1 MALSS
6 GGMASLRLP
15 LRFLPASFSLSSS
28 RLLFKKP
35 LTFVPR
41 SLMATVASSDADWRR
56 VASGTVPPYSVF
68 TKPIQKSQ
76 QDDRDYRII
85 ELSNG
90 LQATLVHDAKA
101 DKAAASLDVAVGHL
115 YDPDDMPGLA
125 HFCEHLLFMGTEQ
138 FPRENEYSEYL
149 AKNNGASNAYT
160 STSNTN
166 YYFSVA
172 TPALS
177 GALERFAAFFH
188 SPLFSPSCTSR
199 ELNAVD
205 SEHKKNH
212 QADMWRIFQLNK
224 HLSKPG
230 HVWSKF
236 GSGNRESLSKA
247 AKDLKAKGLLT
258 ESSVLSR
265 PASLA
270 PSPIPS
276 RISSPAPSIASTNS
290 ELEADGGAIGR
301 ETRRRLV
308 EWWSKEYCASRM
320 RLCIVGKESLDELS
334 DIASTLFSPISNRGR
349 DALPMLPEHPF
360 GPQEKGTLVSVQTI
374 MSFHALE
381 ISFPLEY
388 QAPFW
393 KHKPSHFLSHF
404 VGHEGPGSLYSYLK
418 NKGWATS
425 LSSGPQNL
433 ARGFSMFKITVHL
446 TEDGFKHYRDV
457 VLASFQYLALLRASK
472 FDAFH
477 QREVA
482 KVSEIR
488 FRFKEKR
495 RPDDYATWISEHMA
509 WPVPKDLLLSAPQIT
524 WEWDGEGGEAQVK
537 EYLESF
543 RITDGRVVLM
553 ATAAEHAK
561 VASNAAWEKE
571 PWYGTDYRVER
582 FDEQFIKQAQAPNAI
597 PELFL
602 PGPNEFIPTNL
613 DVEKRDVTEPLKRP
627 HLIRETPLSTLWHK
641 KDDRFFVPKAH
652 AMIDFRSAIG
662 NVSPRASVMTK
673 LYSDIVNDS
682 LSEYAYDADLAG
694 LSYNLMS
701 HAGGLFVSIN
711 GYNDKLIVLVK
722 HVLEK
727 VKRLDVDPQRLAVM
741 KEQNKREWEN
751 FFLGQ
756 SYSLS
761 DYFGRYIMTE
771 QQWTLEEK
779 LKELASITPEEVKA
793 HIKQLLSQ
801 VHVRTLVT
809 GNIYKDEA
817 IQIAEIAEEGLGISP
832 LSPIELN
839 DRALILPEA
848 SNHAWTC
855 PIPNPNQA
863 NSALTYYIRYGPIVD
878 QPLRVTAAL
887 LTQIL
892 SEPAFNVLRTQEQ
905 LGYVVHC
912 SAWVLPGASEKGMRI
927 VVQSEKTPGYLEERV
942 EAFLDGMKSTIE
954 NMTEEE
960 FAEQKNGLEKKWLER
975 EKNLADETGRFINHI
990 NTGHLD
996 FLRKENDAGLLKNVT
1011 KDDILKLFL
1020 SHVHPASATRS
1031 KLSVHMVSQKPRP
1044 KKVSAAAS
1052 QAFETLLREAKVE
1065 VDETAWKESLGGDGT
1080 PLATDFANYWKQVFA
1095 SKENAV
1101 KLLDAIPELVE
1112 KHPVE
1117 GEGKDRVHA
1126 DISYIKDLKE
1136 FKASLTPS
1144 MDPGPMVQWGDLPVS
1159 RF

>member
-1 MALSS
+1 
-6 GGMASLRLP
+6 
-15 LRFLPASFSLSSS
+15 
-28 RLLFKKP
+28 
-35 LTFVPR
+35 
-41 SLMATVASSDADWRR
+41 MATFTANDDNWRR
-56 VASGTVPPYSVF
+56 VSSGAVPPYAVF
-68 TKPIQKSQ
+68 TKPIQKSE

-138 FPRENEYSEYL
+138 FPRENEYSEVGDTILMIDGILNTFPFQYL
-149 AKNNGASNAYT
+149 AKNNGGSNAYT

-188 SPLFSPSCTSR
+188 SPLFAPSCTSR

-247 AKDLKAKGLLT
+247 AKELKAKGLLN
-258 ESSVLSR
+258 ESDASSR
-265 PASLA
+265 PTSLA
-270 PSPIPS
+270 PSPTPS
-276 RISSPAPSIASTNS
+276 RMASPAPSIASNNS
-290 ELEADGGAIGR
+290 ELEADGGVIGR
-301 ETRRRLV
+301 ETRP
-308 EWWSKEYCASRM
+308 S
-320 RLCIVGKESLDELS
+320 ESLDELS
-334 DIASTLFSPISNRGR
+334 DMASTLFTPIQNRGR

-360 GPQEKGTLVSVQTI
+360 GSNEKGTLVSVQTI

-388 QAPFW
+388 QPPFW
-393 KHKPSHFLSHF
+393 KHKPANFLSHF

-418 NKGWATS
+418 SKGWVTS

-433 ARGFSMFKITVHL
+433 ARGFAMFKITVHL
-446 TEDGFKHYRDV
+446 TEDGFSMSCSYAFLKFTESETSENYREV
-457 VLASFQYLALLRASK
+457 IRTAFQYLALLRASK
-472 FDAFH
+472 FDSFH

-509 WPVPKDLLLSAPQIT
+509 WPVPKELLLTAPQIT
-524 WEWDGEGGEAQVK
+524 WDWDSEAGQAQVK
-537 EYLESF
+537 KYLDSF
-543 RITDGRVVLM
+543 RITEGRVVLM
-553 ATAAEHAK
+553 ATATEHAK
-561 VASNAAWEKE
+561 LGTDGAWQKE
-571 PWYGTDYRVER
+571 PWYGTNYRVER
-582 FDEQFIKQAQAPNAI
+582 FDDEFIANAETSNAI
-597 PELFL
+597 SGLFL

-613 DVEKRDVTEPLKRP
+613 DVDKREVTEPLKRP

-641 KDDRFFVPKAH
+641 KDDQFFVPKAH
-652 AMIDFRSAIG
+652 TMIDFRSAVG
-662 NVSPRASVMTK
+662 NESARASVMTK
-673 LYSDIVNDS
+673 LYADLVNDS

-694 LSYNLMS
+694 LSYNFLS
-701 HAGGLFVSIN
+701 HVGGLYVAVN
-711 GYNDKLIVLVK
+711 GYNDKLAVLIK

-727 VKRLDVDPQRLAVM
+727 VKGLDIDPQRLAVM
-741 KEQNKREWEN
+741 KEQAKWEN

-771 QQWTLEEK
+771 QQWTLQEK
-779 LKELASITPEEVKA
+779 LNELASVTPEEIKA
-793 HIKQLLSQ
+793 HIELLLSQ
-801 VHVRTLVT
+801 VHLRVLVT
-809 GNIYKDEA
+809 GNVYKDEA
-817 IQIAEIAEEGLGISP
+817 IKIAEILEEGLGVSP
-832 LSPIELN
+832 LASIELN
-839 DRALILPEA
+839 DRALLLPEA
-848 SNHAWTC
+848 SNYTWIA

-863 NSALTYYIRYGPIVD
+863 NSALTYYVHFGPIVD

-905 LGYVVHC
+905 LGYIVHC
-912 SAWVLPGASEKGMRI
+912 SAWVLPGASEKGLRI
-927 VVQSEKTPGYLEERV
+927 VVQSEKNPGYLEDRV
-942 EAFLDGMKSTIE
+942 EAFLDGMKASIE
-954 NMTEEE
+954 KMTEEE
-960 FAEQKNGLEKKWLER
+960 FAEQKNGLEKKWTEK
-975 EKNLADETGRFINHI
+975 EKNLADETSRFISHI
-990 NTGHLD
+990 NTGQWD
-996 FLRKENDAGLLKNVT
+996 FLRKENDARLLKTVT
-1011 KDDILKLFL
+1011 KDDVLKLFL
-1020 SHVHPASATRS
+1020 SHVHPSSATRC
-1031 KLSVHMVSQKPRP
+1031 KLSVQMISQKPRP
-1044 KKVSAAAS
+1044 KKVSTAAS
-1052 QAFETLLREAKVE
+1052 LAFEKLLRAAE
-1065 VDETAWKESLGGDGT
+1065 VDIDDAAWKESLGDGT
-1080 PLATDFANYWKQVFA
+1080 PLAADFTNYWKQVLT
-1095 SKENAV
+1095 SKDNAA
-1101 KLLDAIPELVE
+1101 KLLDVIPQIVE
-1112 KHPVE
+1112 QYPVD
-1117 GEGKDRVHA
+1117 GEGKDRIRDDV
-1126 DISYIKDLKE
+1126 SYIKDLKE
-1136 FKASLTPS
+1136 FKAGLTPS
-1144 MDPGPMVQWGDLPVS
+1144 VDPGPMVQWGDLPVS